1 MQRACAMAP
10 KKRKRLT
17 AEELD
22 VEQAALVDLRA
33 NIPFVSQSALVPV
46 LRIAQAKDLP
56 KIGRRAAAREAR
68 DKFIFKKTPYGPIH
82 QVVPDKFGRRFEVQH
97 PFAMMW
103 HLCHTSLAM
112 TNLMKSLPPS
122 SSSNPLSLVF
132 YCDEVTPGNQ
142 LSYRNMRKVWAFYY
156 SILQFG
162 VAALSCEDIAVHA
175 AYSMHAVHAC

>member
-10 KKRKRLT
+10 KKRKKLNVG
-17 AEELD
+17 ELD
-22 VEQAALVDLRA
+22 AEHAALVDLRA
-33 NIPFVSQSALVPV
+33 NIPFVSQSALMAI
-46 LRIAQAKDLP
+46 LRIAQVKDLP
-56 KIGRRAAAREAR
+56 KIGRRADAREAR
-68 DKFIFKKTPYGPIH
+68 DKFIGTKTPYGPIH

-103 HLCHTSLAM
+103 LLCHTSLAM

-122 SSSNPLSLVF
+122 SSSKPLSLVF

-142 LSYRNMRKVWAFYY
+142 LSYRNMRKVWAFFY

-162 VAALSCEDIAVHA
+162 VAALSCEDSI
-175 AYSMHAVHAC
+175 